1 MACCSVVWFGGLRAA
16 TVATF
21 ATSTTTF
28 ATVATFDHGDGDE
41 HGVLQLLMAQMNASE

>member
-1 MACCSVVWFGGLRAA
+1 MCVCCVMWFGGLGAA

-21 ATSTTTF
+21 ATATTTF

-41 HGVLQLLMAQMNASE
+41 HGLLQLLMAQTNASE